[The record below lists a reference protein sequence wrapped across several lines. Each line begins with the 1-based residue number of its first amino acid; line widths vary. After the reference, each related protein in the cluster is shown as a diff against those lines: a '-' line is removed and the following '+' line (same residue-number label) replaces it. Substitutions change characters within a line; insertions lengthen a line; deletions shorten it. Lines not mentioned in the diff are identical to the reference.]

1 MGSSPTL
8 PLKYKIMNDIVNLDK
23 LSKNRCKIVTTNIHK
38 IRAKQEMD
46 KFLSKIITKN
56 GITKY

>member
-1 MGSSPTL
+1 
-8 PLKYKIMNDIVNLDK
+8 MNDIVNLDK
-23 LSKNRCKIVTTNIHK
+23 LPKGDRCKIVTTNIHK